1 MATEAPSQPDTQ
13 PPAPA
18 QAGDAAGD
26 ATTQKPAKRSWRRK
40 YRKMRIRFDDAMS
53 ESNALILQEWKA
65 MGTARRLQE
74 NNDQLLELLLDFN
87 EQPRVNPRMRY
98 DLRQLSAADTAVPSS
113 EAAPDRESV
122 KAQLQMLSE
131 DVAAGRISAQDYTL
145 KADHLHRSQA
155 LQQTLTSLASLEA
168 TVPHTTRADLP
179 EHPIDGIDLT
189 AHAPGYMSPT
199 HEEEYL
205 LATDTVLNEPGFDP
219 SLQNGRPMRLS
230 SAHPPLGEKD
240 LTIRNPDS
248 VYNWLRKHQP
258 QVFLQDKDAVAHAE
272 NLSDKSAP
280 KAGATATGNSAAAA
294 AASSTSKKSKR
305 ESAAAAHALGTPGPR
320 DPADDDDSTAHETAK
335 TRRKPAG
342 ANADDDSTYRPK
354 GGSSRPSKR
363 KREDGD
369 TPSGKGKKKSR
380 ASVAASTAVGGSA
393 AG

>member
-1 MATEAPSQPDTQ
+1 MATEPPQQPQTQAPEVP
-13 PPAPA
+13 
-18 QAGDAAGD
+18 QAGDAGAD
-26 ATTQKPAKRSWRRK
+26 ATQKPVKRSWRRK

-87 EQPRVNPRMRY
+87 EQVRVNPRMRY
-98 DLRQLSAADTAVPSS
+98 DLRHLSPADTAVPSS
-113 EAAPDRESV
+113 EAAPDGEAV
-122 KAQLQMLSE
+122 KAQLQLLR
-131 DVAAGRISAQDYTL
+131 DDAAAGRITAEDYTL

-155 LQQTLTSLASLEA
+155 IQQTLTSLAALEA
-168 TVPHTTRADLP
+168 KVPHTTRADLP
-179 EHPIDGIDLT
+179 EQPIQGIDLT
-189 AHAPGYMSPT
+189 SHAPGYMSPT

-205 LATDTVLNEPGFDP
+205 LATDAVLNEPGFDP

-240 LTIRNPDS
+240 LTVRNPDS

-272 NLSDKSAP
+272 NMSEKGAA
-280 KAGATATGNSAAAA
+280 KASTGTGGGSKKTKREPAAAA
-294 AASSTSKKSKR
+294 GG
-305 ESAAAAHALGTPGPR
+305 LGTPGPR
-320 DPADDDDSTAHETAK
+320 DAEDDDSTAQETAK
-335 TRRKPAG
+335 SRRKTGGGGAG
-342 ANADDDSTYRPK
+342 ADDDTAYRPK

-369 TPSGKGKKKSR
+369 TPSGKSGSKKKSR
-380 ASVAASTAVGGSA
+380 ASVAASTVTSTTAGG
-393 AG
+393 